1 MRLIKIVGMVGLVFG
16 APIELRW
23 ANLPFMIYKIWS
35 NTKSNLRKRKTT
47 TETVTTTAESL
58 TETTSTFESPVILPI
73 VDEDG
78 SGDLIA
84 APMELIPEQRGYIQ
98 NFIDEMQSLKD
109 ELKDVDWSSIK
120 EKVLIA

>member
-1 MRLIKIVGMVGLVFG
+1 MKQCLIK
-16 APIELRW
+16 
-23 ANLPFMIYKIWS
+23 
-35 NTKSNLRKRKTT
+35 LRKRKTT
-47 TETVTTTAESL
+47 TEAVTTTTESL

-84 APMELIPEQRGYIQ
+84 APMEFIPEQRGYIQ

-120 EKVLIA
+120 KKVFIA

>member
-1 MRLIKIVGMVGLVFG
+1 M
-16 APIELRW
+16 
-23 ANLPFMIYKIWS
+23 
-35 NTKSNLRKRKTT
+35 
-47 TETVTTTAESL
+47 
-58 TETTSTFESPVILPI
+58 ILPI

-84 APMELIPEQRGYIQ
+84 APMESLPEQRGYIQ

-120 EKVLIA
+120 KKAFFA

>member
-1 MRLIKIVGMVGLVFG
+1 MIH
-16 APIELRW
+16 
-23 ANLPFMIYKIWS
+23 NLWS
-35 NTKSNLRKRKTT
+35 NSSLNPSKRKTT
-47 TETVTTTAESL
+47 TQAVTTTTESL
-58 TETTSTFESPVILPI
+58 PETTSTFESPVILPI

-84 APMELIPEQRGYIQ
+84 APMEVFPEQRGYIQ

-120 EKVLIA
+120 KKVFIA

>member
-1 MRLIKIVGMVGLVFG
+1 MNI
-16 APIELRW
+16 
-23 ANLPFMIYKIWS
+23 S
-35 NTKSNLRKRKTT
+35 KRKTT
-47 TETVTTTAESL
+47 TQAVTTTESL
-58 TETTSTFESPVILPI
+58 PETTLTFESPVILPI

-84 APMELIPEQRGYIQ
+84 APMEVLPEQRGYIQ

-120 EKVLIA
+120 KKVFIA